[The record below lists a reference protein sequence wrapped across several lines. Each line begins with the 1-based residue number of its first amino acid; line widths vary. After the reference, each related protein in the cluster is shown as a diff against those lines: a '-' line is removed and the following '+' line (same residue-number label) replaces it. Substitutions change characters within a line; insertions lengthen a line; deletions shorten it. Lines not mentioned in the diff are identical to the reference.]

1 MPLEVIDYSQ
11 VYYEVLRQSSV
22 PPQRGGK
29 LIVVR
34 HGKARYAAFSP
45 AGLSEFHA
53 NILERFLSE
62 RGVGGHY
69 NDQLDHFYADDPTW
83 QIEGGAHWSLDESQR
98 VLRLRGKSIAY
109 GPINLPALA
118 QELRELCA
126 FGGAEVIVSAAKPA
140 SR

>member
-1 MPLEVIDYSQ
+1 MPLEVIDYSH
-11 VYYEVLRQSSV
+11 VYYEVLHQSAV

-62 RGVGGHY
+62 RGVGGRY
-69 NDQLDHFYADDPTW
+69 NDQLDHFHPDDPAW
-83 QIEGGAHWSLDESQR
+83 QIEGGAHWGLDEGQR
-98 VLRLRGKSIAY
+98 LLRLHAKSIAY
-109 GPINLPALA
+109 GPVNLPALA
-118 QELRELCA
+118 EELRQANA
-126 FGGAEVIVSAAKPA
+126 FAGAEVIVA
-140 SR
+140 RTG